1 MSELQG
7 RSKDWKGRQ
16 AGSSSNQ
23 RGRQQQQRKKH
34 LDEEGGLG
42 VSQKGGRGGRGDKTQ
57 TIDYL
62 NKNHILPKK
71 FHKCVAPV

>member
-7 RSKDWKGRQ
+7 RSKDWEGRQ
-16 AGSSSNQ
+16 A
-23 RGRQQQQRKKH
+23 GRQQQQPEGEAAAARKKH

-62 NKNHILPKK
+62 NINHILPKIIS
-71 FHKCVAPV
+71 

>member
-1 MSELQG
+1 MEG
-7 RSKDWKGRQ
+7 E
-16 AGSSSNQ
+16 A
-23 RGRQQQQRKKH
+23 GRQQQQRKKH

-62 NKNHILPKK
+62 TKNCFISVWHQCDVSCMRLN
-71 FHKCVAPV
+71 FEFAS